1 MQSLKRLENKVAIIT
16 GAGNGIGEETAK
28 LFVKEGASVII
39 ADINEAEGKRV
50 HEEIEKDF
58 PGNSIFCKV
67 DVSSESDWESCIAE
81 TEKRFGKVHI
91 VVNNAGV
98 SYTETIEETTME
110 SWNKT
115 IGVNQ
120 TGVYLGMKY
129 GIEAMRKHG
138 EPSAIV
144 STASVDGIM
153 GDPVYFS
160 YCGTKAAVQ
169 ALTRCA
175 ALYCCDN
182 KLNIRVNA
190 VAPGFV
196 LTPMA
201 YDDAA
206 QSGMTIEE
214 YCAESALMHPIGRLA
229 QPIEIA
235 NAYLF
240 MASDE
245 ASFITGTTLAVDG
258 GYTCK

>member
-1 MQSLKRLENKVAIIT
+1 MDRLKNKTAIIT
-16 GAGNGIGEETAK
+16 GAGNGIGEVTARR
-28 LFVKEGASVII
+28 FAEEGAAVVI
-39 ADINEAEGKRV
+39 ADLSAENAARV
-50 HEEIEKDF
+50 RDEILKAF
-58 PGNSIFCKV
+58 PGQAIDCV
-67 DVSSESDWESCIAE
+67 MDVSSEADWQRCVAAAE
-81 TEKRFGKVHI
+81 EAFGKVHI
-91 VVNNAGV
+91 VVNNAGI
-98 SYTETIEETTME
+98 SYTETIAETTLE

-115 IGVNQ
+115 IAVNQ
-120 TGVYLGMKY
+120 TGVFLGMKY
-129 GIEAMRKHG
+129 GIEAMRRHG

-214 YCAESALMHPIGRLA
+214 YCAESAKLHPIGRLA
-229 QPIEIA
+229 EPVEIA
-235 NAYLF
+235 NAYLY
-240 MASDE
+240 MVSDE
-245 ASFITGTTLAVDG
+245 ASFVTGTTLAVDG
-258 GYTCK
+258 GYTCI

>member
-1 MQSLKRLENKVAIIT
+1 MKRLENKVAVIT
-16 GAGNGIGEETAK
+16 GAGNGIGEVTAK
-28 LFVKEGASVII
+28 RFVEEGAKVII
-39 ADINEAEGKRV
+39 ADINEENAKRV
-50 HEEIEKDF
+50 CEEILEND
-58 PGNSIFCKV
+58 PGKAIACPM
-67 DVSSESDWESCIAE
+67 DVSSEADWQRCIAAGE
-81 TEKRFGKVHI
+81 EAFGKIHI
-91 VVNNAGV
+91 VVNNAGI
-98 SYTETIEETTME
+98 SYTETIEETTLE

-115 IGVNQ
+115 IAVNQ
-120 TGVYLGMKY
+120 TGVFLGMKY

-138 EPSAIV
+138 EASAIV

-175 ALYCCDN
+175 ALYCCDHN
-182 KLNIRVNA
+182 LKIRVNA

-214 YCAESALMHPIGRLA
+214 YCAESAKLHPIGRLA

-235 NAYLF
+235 NAYLY
-240 MASDE
+240 MVSDE

-258 GYTCK
+258 GYTCI

>member
-1 MQSLKRLENKVAIIT
+1 MERLKNKVAVIT
-16 GAGNGIGEETAK
+16 GAGNGIGEVTAK
-28 LFVKEGASVII
+28 LFADEGASVAVFDIDEQNGI
-39 ADINEAEGKRV
+39 RVTDEINAVHPGKAVCVKIDVAD
-50 HEEIEKDF
+50 EENWKSAMQQVK
-58 PGNSIFCKV
+58 N
-67 DVSSESDWESCIAE
+67 A
-81 TEKRFGKVHI
+81 FGKIHI

-98 SYTETIEETTME
+98 SYTETIEQTTKE
-110 SWNKT
+110 SWDKT
-115 IGVNQ
+115 IAVNQ

-129 GIEAMRKHG
+129 GIEAMREHG

-169 ALTRCA
+169 AMTRCA
-175 ALYCCDN
+175 ALFCCEN

-206 QSGMTIEE
+206 QSGLTIEE
-214 YCAESALMHPIGRLA
+214 YCEEASVMHPIGRLA

-240 MASDE
+240 MVSDE
-245 ASFITGTTLAVDG
+245 ASFVTGTTLAADG

>member
-1 MQSLKRLENKVAIIT
+1 MNRLAHKVAIIT
-16 GAGNGIGEETAK
+16 GAANGIGEVTAK
-28 LFVKEGASVII
+28 LFAKEGAKVVI
-39 ADINEAEGKRV
+39 ADLDSANGERVAAEING
-50 HEEIEKDF
+50 DF
-58 PGNSIFCKV
+58 PDTAIFQKT
-67 DVSSESDWESCIAE
+67 DVSSEADWKACIEAAE
-81 TEKRFGKVHI
+81 KAFGKVHI
-91 VVNNAGV
+91 VVNNAGI
-98 SYTETIEETTME
+98 SYTENIFETTME

-115 IGVNQ
+115 VAVNQ
-120 TGVYLGMKY
+120 TGVFLGMKY
-129 GIEAMRKHG
+129 GIEAMKKHG

-182 KLNIRVNA
+182 NLNIRVNA

-206 QSGMTIEE
+206 QSGLTIEE
-214 YCAESALMHPIGRLA
+214 YCAEAATMHPIGRLA

-240 MASDE
+240 MACDE
-245 ASFITGTTLAVDG
+245 SSFITGTTLAADG
-258 GYTCK
+258 GYTCR

>member
-1 MQSLKRLENKVAIIT
+1 MNRLAHKVAIIT
-16 GAGNGIGEETAK
+16 GGANGIGEVTAK
-28 LFVKEGASVII
+28 LFAEEGAKVVI
-39 ADINEAEGKRV
+39 ADLDAEKGAKVAAEINGEAPGAAIFQKTDVSAEG
-50 HEEIEKDF
+50 
-58 PGNSIFCKV
+58 
-67 DVSSESDWESCIAE
+67 DWQACIAAA
-81 TEKRFGKVHI
+81 EKAFGKVHI
-91 VVNNAGV
+91 IVNNAGV
-98 SYTETIEETTME
+98 SYTENIFETTME

-115 IGVNQ
+115 IAVNQ

-129 GIEAMRKHG
+129 GIAAMKKHG

-175 ALYCCDN
+175 ALYCCEN

-206 QSGMTIEE
+206 QSGLTIEE
-214 YCAESALMHPIGRLA
+214 YCAEAATMHPIGRLA

-240 MASDE
+240 MACDE
-245 ASFITGTTLAVDG
+245 SSFITGTTLAADG

>member
-1 MQSLKRLENKVAIIT
+1 MKRLENKVAVIT
-16 GAGNGIGEETAK
+16 GAGNGIGEVTAK
-28 LFVKEGASVII
+28 RFVEEGAKVII
-39 ADINEAEGKRV
+39 ADINEENAGRVCDEISKTDPGKA
-50 HEEIEKDF
+50 IAC
-58 PGNSIFCKV
+58 PM
-67 DVSSESDWESCIAE
+67 DVSSEADWQSCIAAGE
-81 TEKRFGKVHI
+81 EAFGKIHI
-91 VVNNAGV
+91 VVNNAGI
-98 SYTETIEETTME
+98 SYTETIEETTLE

-115 IGVNQ
+115 IAVNQ
-120 TGVYLGMKY
+120 TGVFLGMKY

-138 EPSAIV
+138 EASAIV

-182 KLNIRVNA
+182 NLKIRVNA

-214 YCAESALMHPIGRLA
+214 YCAESAKLHPIGRLA

-235 NAYLF
+235 NAYLY
-240 MASDE
+240 MVSDE

-258 GYTCK
+258 GYTCI